1 MKDFIGYGD
10 IIENSMRNAVKNILL
25 KIQNNGLQGDHHFVI
40 SFLTNNKEVKI
51 SKELK
56 QKFPKEMVIVLQ
68 HQFKDLKVN
77 DDGFSVSLSFN
88 GIYEKLTVNFSSITS
103 FSDPSMSFGVKFNF
117 TNEEIDQSDIS
128 VLDNEQKEVD
138 LSKKIISLDDFR
150 KNHNPNNP
158 K

>member
-10 IIENSMRNAVKNILL
+10 IIENSMRDAVKNILL

-56 QKFPKEMVIVLQ
+56 QKFPEEMVIVLQ
-68 HQFKDLKVN
+68 HQFKDLEVN
-77 DDGFSVSLSFN
+77 DDSFNISLSFN
-88 GIYEKLTVNFSSITS
+88 GIYKKLTVAFSSITS

-117 TNEEIDQSDIS
+117 TDQEIDQSDIS
-128 VLDNEQKEVD
+128 VLDDKKKEID

-150 KNHNPNNP
+150 KNHDS

>member
-1 MKDFIGYGD
+1 
-10 IIENSMRNAVKNILL
+10 MRNAVKNILL